1 MVTPDA
7 APDDEAM
14 THDSTTPGWPA
25 AGLPSPKSDDTGPSL
40 TTWLL
45 GGAAVVVGALLL
57 FGVVVPA
64 AFSLLW
70 LAVPVLLVVLGVK
83 AVSKGSASTPVARI
97 AGWAS
102 AIIGG
107 LWLWNAIDAI
117 NLGRLLLAGL
127 LVGGGVYVWRRLTA
141 KS

>member
-1 MVTPDA
+1 MVTPPA
-7 APDDEAM
+7 TADDGSM
-14 THDSTTPGWPA
+14 TNESTSGWPA
-25 AGLPSPKSDDTGPSL
+25 AGLPAAKDDTGPTLS
-40 TTWLL
+40 TWLI
-45 GGAAVVVGALLL
+45 GGAAVLVGALLL

-83 AVSKGSASTPVARI
+83 AISKGAATTPLARI
-97 AGWAS
+97 AGWAA
-102 AIIGG
+102 AIVGG

-127 LVGGGVYVWRRLTA
+127 LVGGGIYVGRRLTGRR
-141 KS
+141 

>member
-1 MVTPDA
+1 MVTPSA
-7 APDDEAM
+7 TPDDGSM
-14 THDSTTPGWPA
+14 TNESTPGWPA
-25 AGLPSPKSDDTGPSL
+25 AGLPSAKHDDTGPNL

-45 GGAAVVVGALLL
+45 GGAAVLVGALLL

-83 AVSKGSASTPVARI
+83 AISKGGATSPLARI
-97 AGWAS
+97 AGWAA
-102 AIIGG
+102 AIVGG

-117 NLGRLLLAGL
+117 NLGRILLAGL
-127 LVGGGVYVWRRLTA
+127 LVGAGVYVGRRL
-141 KS
+141 SGRR